1 MRLPYKTGA
10 VRVTSPYGNRVLFG
24 SEEFHKGIDL
34 VGTDKTLVAPC
45 AGKVGWSGVYN
56 DSASGGRTWEWG
68 GYVRI
73 DTPDGYSVYLCH
85 MATVAVRIGQE
96 VSEGDVIGTEGSTG
110 KSTGNHC
117 HFEVRK
123 GGKSADPTPYLGIA
137 NRAGTYPVENDANAV
152 KNDVNAQEMS
162 DDARYVCEKCGFEPK
177 TWVYL
182 DAYEFSKDLWRKLR
196 KAMEGTI

>member
-24 SEEFHKGIDL
+24 SEEFHKGVDL

-45 AGKVGWSGVYN
+45 AGKVGWAGVYN

-123 GGKSADPTPYLGIA
+123 GGKSADPTSYLGIA
-137 NRAGTYPVENDANAV
+137 NRAGTYPVITGNAESIAENADFAGL
-152 KNDVNAQEMS
+152 
-162 DDARYVCEKCGFEPK
+162 VCEKCGFEPQ
-177 TWVYL
+177 TREYL
-182 DAYEFSKDLWRKLR
+182 DNYKYSTDLWRKLW
-196 KAMEGTI
+196 KAMEGNHE

>member
-1 MRLPYKTGA
+1 MILPYKRGT

-24 SEEFHKGIDL
+24 SEEFHKGVDL

-73 DTPDGYSVYLCH
+73 DKPDGYSVYLCH

-110 KSTGNHC
+110 KSSGSHC

-123 GGKSADPTPYLGIA
+123 NGKSTDPTPYLGIA
-137 NRAGTYPVENDANAV
+137 NRAGTYPVITGNAESIAENADFAGL
-152 KNDVNAQEMS
+152 
-162 DDARYVCEKCGFEPK
+162 VCEKCGFEPQ
-177 TWVYL
+177 TREYL
-182 DAYEFSKDLWRKLR
+182 DNYKYSTDLWRKLW
-196 KAMEGTI
+196 KAMEGAK